1 MQDMDKQKRAFGT
14 TGFFEKW
21 SIGIIGSFVGF
32 LISQGITYYTFNTN
46 LKISQKN
53 LELSKQGYDN
63 IKKVEMIRLINGLS
77 NIFFN
82 NKDEDL
88 YRNIRTSIESCEKLY
103 KSWGG
108 KFSHDEI
115 NQYLGFFD
123 DLGFYLKNGILD
135 IDLINHMFGAYIIE
149 AYEYNEIRKYIEDF
163 QKNTKQKSAFKDFE
177 NLSKNLEQIPERKD
191 EVEIARRGC
200 YK

>member
-77 NIFFN
+77 NIF
-82 NKDEDL
+82 
-88 YRNIRTSIESCEKLY
+88 
-103 KSWGG
+103 
-108 KFSHDEI
+108 
-115 NQYLGFFD
+115 
-123 DLGFYLKNGILD
+123 
-135 IDLINHMFGAYIIE
+135 LIIKMKI
-149 AYEYNEIRKYIEDF
+149 YIEIY
-163 QKNTKQKSAFKDFE
+163 AH
-177 NLSKNLEQIPERKD
+177 L
-191 EVEIARRGC
+191 
-200 YK
+200 